1 MIQDFEVKCDKR
13 VKFQGFGDDLLPSW
27 IFFLILTLCAPFMQP
42 RLRGSRKFSKL
53 KLCDVSVLSC
63 QMEHAW
69 FRVTETRTA
78 RTAGLRLCFRG
89 TTILVA
95 STMCKVSRI
104 SDTIALIAVRI
115 SLSHHDLL
123 GDKRVLD
130 TQRKERS

>member
-1 MIQDFEVKCDKR
+1 
-13 VKFQGFGDDLLPSW
+13 
-27 IFFLILTLCAPFMQP
+27 MQP

-53 KLCDVSVLSC
+53 KLCDVSALSC
-63 QMEHAW
+63 QMEHGLGSQ
-69 FRVTETRTA
+69 TETRTA

-123 GDKRVLD
+123 GDKHVLG
-130 TQRKERS
+130 KEESTKLIMVRALVLITSKC